1 MKRKT
6 KKYLATFTAVATGAV
21 FFMAMDIIQPYAD
34 ADWVQQ
40 AQFGHVVSVAK
51 TSSAEA
57 ADTVGVFLENATTTI
72 ADKSQPAVQILSKA
86 ADSAGLSGLSTA
98 TASTDEGTETSEA
111 SSDGV
116 ISSTDVATV
125 TTGSNTALSS
135 CKAVIETSVNAPLN
149 VAEAAKE
156 ESAKNES
163 NGQSS
168 GTTNQE
174 TQTSG
179 STTSGSSGQSASSD
193 STAAQDAA
201 AQKAAQEAAAKKAAE
216 EKAAQEAAQKAA
228 QEAAAKKA
236 AEEKAA
242 QEAAA
247 QKAAQEAAAKKAAEE
262 KAAQKAAQEKA
273 AQEAAQK
280 AAQEKAAQEAAQKAA
295 AQKAA
300 QEAAAKAAAQKAAQE
315 AAQKAA
321 AQSTAQ
327 KRLHLVAF
335 AKQYVGYPYKWGG
348 TDPTKGGAD
357 CSGFVYYVY
366 RHFGYNVPRLGFE
379 NKYTRVSFSDLQP
392 GDIIRYDTHYTIYI
406 GNNQEISAE
415 NERNGIQI
423 RTLSFRF
430 GRRICACRVIV

>member
-40 AQFGHVVSVAK
+40 AQFGHVVSVARS
-51 TSSAEA
+51 SSAEA

-98 TASTDEGTETSEA
+98 TASTEDGTATSETS
-111 SSDGV
+111 SDEV

-168 GTTNQE
+168 GTTSQE

-179 STTSGSSGQSASSD
+179 STTSTSSGQSASSD
-193 STAAQDAA
+193 STAAQEAA
-201 AQKAAQEAAAKKAAE
+201 AQKAAEEA
-216 EKAAQEAAQKAA
+216 AAQKAA

-247 QKAAQEAAAKKAAEE
+247 QKAAQEAAAQKAAQEAAAKKAAEE
-262 KAAQKAAQEKA
+262 KAAQEAAAQKAAQEKA
-273 AQEAAQK
+273 AQE
-280 AAQEKAAQEAAQKAA
+280 AA

-327 KRLHLVAF
+327 KRLQLVAF

-423 RTLSFRF
+423 RTLSYRF

>member
-216 EKAAQEAAQKAA
+216 EKAAQEAA
-228 QEAAAKKA
+228 
-236 AEEKAA
+236 
-242 QEAAA
+242 A

-280 AAQEKAAQEAAQKAA
+280 AAQEKAAQEAAQ
-295 AQKAA
+295 
-300 QEAAAKAAAQKAAQE
+300 KAAAQKAAQE

>member
-51 TSSAEA
+51 SSSAEA

-72 ADKSQPAVQILSKA
+72 AEKSQPAVQLLSKA
-86 ADSAGLSGLSTA
+86 ADSTGLSEPSTA
-98 TASTDEGTETSEA
+98 TATTEDGTTTSETS
-111 SSDGV
+111 SDSL

-125 TTGSNTALSS
+125 TTGSGTALKS
-135 CKAVIETSVNAPLN
+135 CKTVIETSLNAPLN
-149 VAEAAKE
+149 VAETAKE
-156 ESAKNES
+156 ESAKSES
-163 NGQSS
+163 NNQSS
-168 GTTNQE
+168 GTSSQE

-193 STAAQDAA
+193 STAAQ
-201 AQKAAQEAAAKKAAE
+201 
-216 EKAAQEAAQKAA
+216 
-228 QEAAAKKA
+228 
-236 AEEKAA
+236 
-242 QEAAA
+242 EAAA
-247 QKAAQEAAAKKAAEE
+247 QKAAQEKAAQEAAQ

-295 AQKAA
+295 QEKAAQEAAQEKAAQEAAAQKAA
-300 QEAAAKAAAQKAAQE
+300 QEAAAQKAAQEAAAQKAAQE

-327 KRLHLVAF
+327 KRLQLVAF

-423 RTLSFRF
+423 RTLGYRF

>member
-51 TSSAEA
+51 SSSAEA
-57 ADTVGVFLENATTTI
+57 ADTVGVFLENATTAI
-72 ADKSQPAVQILSKA
+72 AEKSQPAVQLLSKA
-86 ADSAGLSGLSTA
+86 ADSTGLSEPSTA
-98 TASTDEGTETSEA
+98 TATTEDGTTTSETS
-111 SSDGV
+111 SDNV

-125 TTGSNTALSS
+125 TTGSGTALKS
-135 CKAVIETSVNAPLN
+135 CKTVIETSLNAPLN
-149 VAEAAKE
+149 VAETAKE
-156 ESAKNES
+156 ESAKSDS
-163 NGQSS
+163 NDQSS
-168 GTTNQE
+168 GTSSQE

-193 STAAQDAA
+193 SA
-201 AQKAAQEAAAKKAAE
+201 AAQEA
-216 EKAAQEAAQKAA
+216 
-228 QEAAAKKA
+228 
-236 AEEKAA
+236 
-242 QEAAA
+242 
-247 QKAAQEAAAKKAAEE
+247 
-262 KAAQKAAQEKA
+262 AAQKAAQEKA

-295 AQKAA
+295 QEKAAQEAAAQKAA
-300 QEAAAKAAAQKAAQE
+300 QEAATKKAAQE

-327 KRLHLVAF
+327 KRLQLVAF

-348 TDPTKGGAD
+348 TDPTRGGAD

-392 GDIIRYDTHYTIYI
+392 GDIIRYSTHYTIYI

-430 GRRICACRVIV
+430 GKRICACRVIV

>member
-216 EKAAQEAAQKAA
+216 EKAAQEAA
-228 QEAAAKKA
+228 
-236 AEEKAA
+236 
-242 QEAAA
+242 A

>member
-201 AQKAAQEAAAKKAAE
+201 AQKAAQEAAAE
-216 EKAAQEAAQKAA
+216 EAAAQKAA

-295 AQKAA
+295 QEAAAQKAA
-300 QEAAAKAAAQKAAQE
+300 QEAAAKAAAAKAAQE

-327 KRLHLVAF
+327 KRLQLVAF

>member
-51 TSSAEA
+51 SSSAEA
-57 ADTVGVFLENATTTI
+57 ADTVGVFLENATTAI
-72 ADKSQPAVQILSKA
+72 AEKSQPAVQLLSKA
-86 ADSAGLSGLSTA
+86 ADSTGLSEPSTA
-98 TASTDEGTETSEA
+98 TATTEDGTTTSETS
-111 SSDGV
+111 SDNV

-125 TTGSNTALSS
+125 TTGSGTALKS
-135 CKAVIETSVNAPLN
+135 CKTVIETSLNAPLN
-149 VAEAAKE
+149 VAETAKE
-156 ESAKNES
+156 ESAKSDS
-163 NGQSS
+163 NDQSS
-168 GTTNQE
+168 GTSSQE

-193 STAAQDAA
+193 SA
-201 AQKAAQEAAAKKAAE
+201 AAQEA
-216 EKAAQEAAQKAA
+216 
-228 QEAAAKKA
+228 
-236 AEEKAA
+236 
-242 QEAAA
+242 
-247 QKAAQEAAAKKAAEE
+247 
-262 KAAQKAAQEKA
+262 AAQKAAQEKA

-295 AQKAA
+295 QEKAAQEAAQKAAQEKAAQEKAAQKAAQEKAAQEAAQKAAQEKAAQEAAAQKAA
-300 QEAAAKAAAQKAAQE
+300 QEAAAKKAAQE

-327 KRLHLVAF
+327 KRLQLVAF

-348 TDPTKGGAD
+348 TDPTRGGAD

-392 GDIIRYDTHYTIYI
+392 GDIIRYSTHYTIYI

-430 GRRICACRVIV
+430 GKRICACRVIV

>member
-40 AQFGHVVSVAK
+40 AQLGHVVSVAK

-116 ISSTDVATV
+116 ISSTDVVTV

-156 ESAKNES
+156 ESAKKES

-168 GTTNQE
+168 GTTNQD

-216 EKAAQEAAQKAA
+216 EKAAQEAA
-228 QEAAAKKA
+228 
-236 AEEKAA
+236 
-242 QEAAA
+242 A
-247 QKAAQEAAAKKAAEE
+247 QKAAQEAAA
-262 KAAQKAAQEKA
+262 KA

-280 AAQEKAAQEAAQKAA
+280 AAQEKAAQEAAAKKAAEEKAAAQKAAQEAAAQKAAQEKAAQEAA

-327 KRLHLVAF
+327 KRLQLIAF

>member
-51 TSSAEA
+51 SSSAEA

-72 ADKSQPAVQILSKA
+72 ADKSQPAVQLLSKA
-86 ADSAGLSGLSTA
+86 ADSTGLSEPSTA
-98 TASTDEGTETSEA
+98 TATTEDGTTTSETS
-111 SSDGV
+111 SDSV

-125 TTGSNTALSS
+125 TTGSGTALKS
-135 CKAVIETSVNAPLN
+135 CKSVIETSLNAPLN
-149 VAEAAKE
+149 VAETAKE
-156 ESAKNES
+156 ESAKSEGS
-163 NGQSS
+163 NQSS
-168 GTTNQE
+168 GTSSQE

-179 STTSGSSGQSASSD
+179 STTFGSSGQSASSD
-193 STAAQDAA
+193 STAAQEAA
-201 AQKAAQEAAAKKAAE
+201 AQKAAQ

-228 QEAAAKKA
+228 QE
-236 AEEKAA
+236 KAA
-242 QEAAA
+242 QEAA
-247 QKAAQEAAAKKAAEE
+247 QKAAQEKAAQE
-262 KAAQKAAQEKA
+262 AAQKAAQEKA

-327 KRLHLVAF
+327 KRLQLVAF

>member
-51 TSSAEA
+51 SSSAEA
-57 ADTVGVFLENATTTI
+57 ADTVGVFLENATTAI
-72 ADKSQPAVQILSKA
+72 AEKSQPAVRLLSKA
-86 ADSAGLSGLSTA
+86 ADSTGLSEPSTA
-98 TASTDEGTETSEA
+98 TATTEDGTTTSETS
-111 SSDGV
+111 SDSL

-125 TTGSNTALSS
+125 TTGSGTALKS
-135 CKAVIETSVNAPLN
+135 CKTVIETSLNAPLN
-149 VAEAAKE
+149 VAETAKE
-156 ESAKNES
+156 ESAKSEN
-163 NGQSS
+163 NDQSS
-168 GTTNQE
+168 GTSSQE

-193 STAAQDAA
+193 SAAAQEAA
-201 AQKAAQEAAAKKAAE
+201 AQKAAQ

-228 QEAAAKKA
+228 QEKA
-236 AEEKAA
+236 AQEAAQKAAQEKAA
-242 QEAAA
+242 QEAA
-247 QKAAQEAAAKKAAEE
+247 QKAAQE

-300 QEAAAKAAAQKAAQE
+300 QEAAQKA

-327 KRLHLVAF
+327 KRLQLVAF

-348 TDPTKGGAD
+348 TDPTRGGAD

-392 GDIIRYDTHYTIYI
+392 GDIIRYNTHYTIYI